1 MKRHFIFMMM
11 TMVALNATGQE
22 DKSVQ
27 LKEVTVEAARIVN
40 KADGQLIMPSE
51 AQKKASVNGYGLLAK
66 LALPTIR
73 VNEMMHS
80 ITALGNQG
88 EVQIRLNGALATS
101 KDLLALDPKT
111 VKNIDFIDNPGVRY
125 GTEIAYVIN
134 IHTRKGNE
142 GYVVGVNLVNALTTK
157 HSDETAYFKL
167 NHKNSEF
174 GFTYD
179 FNFQDFRGD
188 RFDATTRYLLNDNT
202 YYNIE
207 RKDVGR
213 RSRSFENQFEFKYIL
228 ADSATYVF
236 QASLS
241 NDLNH
246 HPGDFVNQQMIDEM
260 GDFSTSQLSHGKT
273 QSPILDL
280 YFFHQLGAH
289 QSLTANVV
297 GTHIGTDEYNY
308 NDEGT
313 PYAYS
318 VDGKTWSLL
327 TETIYENRLKP
338 FTLSFGLKTLLK
350 YTSNAY
356 TGDVN
361 SLNGLHNSNPY
372 LFGELKGKLS
382 NLGYVAGL
390 GVSNQRYSQEGH
402 HYDFWMFRPK
412 MTLSYPLLKNLRL
425 RYMIEFYEHVS
436 QVAMISDTRIRTNK
450 MEWTVGN
457 PNINP
462 NPCVEQLLRL
472 SYVTPRLTN
481 NVDVVYRQHHNP
493 NMASYSR
500 TDDNQFLYTQR
511 NQRHI
516 NMFYVQD
523 DTRYDLIPEHLSLS
537 FYGGIYRYFNRGD
550 DYNHTLTAYNIGSS
564 MEAFLG
570 RWTFSATADNGWK
583 FMEGETWHHQ
593 GAASYL
599 TASCH
604 IGQCDLS
611 LFWQMPFQKNPKMNE
626 DGLVNQ
632 YIQRHLTM
640 RGTDYGNMVMIRLA
654 WKLSHGRKYKTIE
667 KRLQNKDTQTGIL
680 Q

>member
-1 MKRHFIFMMM
+1 
-11 TMVALNATGQE
+11 
-22 DKSVQ
+22 
-27 LKEVTVEAARIVN
+27 
-40 KADGQLIMPSE
+40 
-51 AQKKASVNGYGLLAK
+51 
-66 LALPTIR
+66 
-73 VNEMMHS
+73 
-80 ITALGNQG
+80 
-88 EVQIRLNGALATS
+88 
-101 KDLLALDPKT
+101 
-111 VKNIDFIDNPGVRY
+111 
-125 GTEIAYVIN
+125 
-134 IHTRKGNE
+134 
-142 GYVVGVNLVNALTTK
+142 
-157 HSDETAYFKL
+157 
-167 NHKNSEF
+167 
-174 GFTYD
+174 
-179 FNFQDFRGD
+179 
-188 RFDATTRYLLNDNT
+188 
-202 YYNIE
+202 
-207 RKDVGR
+207 
-213 RSRSFENQFEFKYIL
+213 
-228 ADSATYVF
+228 
-236 QASLS
+236 
-241 NDLNH
+241 
-246 HPGDFVNQQMIDEM
+246 
-260 GDFSTSQLSHGKT
+260 
-273 QSPILDL
+273 
-280 YFFHQLGAH
+280 
-289 QSLTANVV
+289 
-297 GTHIGTDEYNY
+297 
-308 NDEGT
+308 
-313 PYAYS
+313 
-318 VDGKTWSLL
+318 
-327 TETIYENRLKP
+327 
-338 FTLSFGLKTLLK
+338 LLK

-356 TGDVN
+356 MGDVN
-361 SLNGLHNSNPY
+361 SLNGLHNSNLY

-382 NLGYVAGL
+382 KLGYVAGL

-402 HYDFWMFRPK
+402 HYNFWMFRPK
-412 MTLSYPLLKNLRL
+412 LTLSYPLLKYLRL

-462 NPCVEQLLRL
+462 NPCMEQQLRL

-632 YIQRHLTM
+632 YLQRHLTM
-640 RGTDYGNMVMIRLA
+640 RETDYGNMVMIRLA